1 MDEEMLLE
9 WIDLVWEPATEGQ
22 RAMLV
27 LDSFSAHITPAV
39 KQKLKSIN
47 TVPLVIPGG
56 CTSKIQPL
64 DVSLNKPFKSYVRKY
79 WSDFVL
85 QQATNLQKLKP
96 PTKQNVAKWVSTALD
111 ELQEKPDMVVR
122 SFSIISE
129 DIEMGLLDRTKS
141 PFLSINTWPHISVH
155 LCFVL
160 I

>member
-1 MDEEMLLE
+1 MDEEMMLE

-64 DVSLNKPFKSYVRKY
+64 DVSLNKPFKSR
-79 WSDFVL
+79 SE
-85 QQATNLQKLKP
+85 
-96 PTKQNVAKWVSTALD
+96 
-111 ELQEKPDMVVR
+111 ELV
-122 SFSIISE
+122 
-129 DIEMGLLDRTKS
+129 
-141 PFLSINTWPHISVH
+141 
-155 LCFVL
+155 
-160 I
+160 

>member
-1 MDEEMLLE
+1 MLLE